1 MNFGD
6 RRSLILASTFLA
18 LSFVTSQAQDASE
31 TTVLTFGGN
40 QAAMAQQQAQA
51 NALAAAQAQ
60 ALPNGGGYNPGVG
73 YYNPGGATGGQAYG
87 NVQLCG
93 APPYVYPCSYGG
105 GGRQSPYG
113 QQYQQQPEANAAQQQ
128 QTFGLNDGAP
138 AATFSRQQGNFID
151 QSPST
156 TTGGTGNT
164 AGPITAGP
172 PAYSGSYDGG
182 TYTRADIMNPNS
194 SFYSGEARG
203 NNVRQT
209 QIRNA
214 AYQVGIKAGFAAEA
228 QRINNSLLKYR
239 YSMDQKFDFRSLM
252 EASGAIVPPVITTV
266 TDVIERHSAT
276 YLYLTT
282 GAYQIVQPAY
292 VTVKEPAW
300 QDYMMLDGGG
310 PTPPSG
316 IKVKDGADKSVW
328 AEAARNGWER
338 GVKEARAQF
347 TAGLDRLVRDY
358 NGMKT
363 YHRLADEGA
372 VSLTKVNITHKGGAI
387 YLNGRKAVGERINVK
402 LTVQPKFKSTKAVS
416 ASLEKDRLENKAP
429 RGR

>member
-18 LSFVTSQAQDASE
+18 LSIVSSHAQDASE
-31 TTVLTFGGN
+31 TTVMTFGGN
-40 QAAMAQQQAQA
+40 QATTAQQQAQA

-60 ALPNGGGYNPGVG
+60 ALASGVYNGGVG
-73 YYNPGGATGGQAYG
+73 YYNPGGAVGGQAYG

-93 APPYVYPCSYGG
+93 SPPYVYPCAYGG
-105 GGRQSPYG
+105 QQQQSPYG
-113 QQYQQQPEANAAQQQ
+113 QQYQQGPEANAAQDQK
-128 QTFGLNDGAP
+128 TFGLNDGAP
-138 AATFSRQQGNFID
+138 AATFSRQQGRFID

-156 TTGGTGNT
+156 TSGGVGNT
-164 AGPITAGP
+164 AGPITAAP

-203 NNVRQT
+203 TNVRQT

-252 EASGAIVPPVITTV
+252 EVDGAVVPPVITTV
-266 TDVIERHSAT
+266 TDIIERRSAN
-276 YLYLTT
+276 YLYLTS

-292 VTVKEPAW
+292 VTVKIPAW

-310 PTPPSG
+310 PTPPTG
-316 IKVKDGADKSVW
+316 IKVKDGADKTVW

-347 TAGLDRLVRDY
+347 TAGMDRLVRDF
-358 NGMKT
+358 NGIKT
-363 YHRLADEGA
+363 YRRLADDGA
-372 VSLTKVNITHKGGAI
+372 VSLTNVKITHKGGAI
-387 YLNGRKAVGERINVK
+387 YLNGRKAVGERITVN
-402 LTVQPKFKSTKAVS
+402 LTVQPKFKSTKAVA
-416 ASLEKDRLENKAP
+416 ASLEKERLKNTAP
-429 RGR
+429 RGQ